1 MLTNVSVNIMLV
13 YPSLYHCQEKNYS
26 INPSNISPRSQ
37 HLHRS
42 LDFKKAK
49 NKQKPSLEA
58 QKWAFLCKF
67 LKILSVYSLHTF
79 TYGV

>member
-1 MLTNVSVNIMLV
+1 MENIKTIT
-13 YPSLYHCQEKNYS
+13 EER
-26 INPSNISPRSQ
+26 NP
-37 HLHRS
+37 LRS